1 MGRAGE
7 TENFMHYVKTLLSA
21 SVVVVGI
28 GVLSARD
35 APKNT
40 ARPDFSHM
48 SKEQILDMPY
58 AQVKAALSNPDERVD
73 LLEAVKK
80 DNIILM
86 GGQAV
91 EGKELT
97 MKGELTGANCYLSRG
112 IHGHEH
118 ALCAKACVLAGSPVI
133 FLADDGKVYTVLT
146 PEDGRPLPEKA
157 LDELGQPGISVHGKL
172 VEAHGQAALA
182 LESVGS

>member
-1 MGRAGE
+1 
-7 TENFMHYVKTLLSA
+7 MHYVKALLSA
-21 SVVVVGI
+21 AVLVVGI

-35 APKNT
+35 APKDGP
-40 ARPDFSHM
+40 RPDFSHM

-58 AQVKAALSNPDERVD
+58 AQVKAALSNPHEKTD
-73 LLEAVKK
+73 LLEAVKEN
-80 DNIILM
+80 NIILM
-86 GGQAV
+86 GGQQV
-91 EGKELT
+91 DGKEIT

-146 PEDGRPLPEKA
+146 PEDGRRLPEKA
-157 LDELGQPGISVHGKL
+157 LDERKRQANAWLRISGVT
-172 VEAHGQAALA
+172 
-182 LESVGS
+182 